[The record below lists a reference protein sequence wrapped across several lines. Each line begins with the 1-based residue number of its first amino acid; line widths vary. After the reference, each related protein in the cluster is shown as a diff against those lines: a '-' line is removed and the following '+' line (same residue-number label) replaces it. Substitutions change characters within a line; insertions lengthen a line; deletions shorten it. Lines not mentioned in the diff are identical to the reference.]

1 MRASA
6 LFFAAAVLPL
16 AALPAKAGQLI
27 VVEARGVALAPG
39 AGVDDSK
46 PLDLKQGQH
55 VTLISQSGVTIS
67 LDGPYNK
74 PPSAAIAGGTSLSNR
89 VGSGFITEANARTG
103 EVGTTRNASNI
114 RKLPSAWV
122 IDAGRAGTACLRE
135 GQTPVFWR
143 DPASATASLTVMP
156 DDRSWKVLT
165 EWPAG
170 LSELAVKTN
179 IPMHAGATYFV
190 SLDGNE
196 SAIAVNTVPAALSS
210 DQQRAAWMADK
221 GCEAQAEALARN
233 QR

>member
-1 MRASA
+1 MRAPS
-6 LFFAAAVLPL
+6 LFLTAAVLSL
-16 AALPAKAGQLI
+16 VASPAFAGQLI
-27 VVEARGVALAPG
+27 VVEARGISLA
-39 AGVDDSK
+39 AGSSVDDSK

-74 PPSAAIAGGTSLSNR
+74 PPSAAISGGTSLSNR

-103 EVGTTRNASNI
+103 EVGTTRGTAPA
-114 RKLPSAWV
+114 RKLPSPWV
-122 IDAGRAGTACLRE
+122 IDASHAGTACLRE
-135 GQTPVFWR
+135 GETPVFWR
-143 DPASATASLTVMP
+143 DPASSTASLTVMP

-170 LSELAVKTN
+170 LSQLAVKTN

-196 SAIAVNTVPAALSS
+196 TAIAVNTVPSALSS

-233 QR
+233 LR

>member
-1 MRASA
+1 MRARS
-6 LFFAAAVLPL
+6 LLLAAALSSL
-16 AALPAKAGQLI
+16 ALPAFAGQLI
-27 VVEARGVALAPG
+27 VVEARGISLAPG
-39 AGVDDSK
+39 SSVDDSK

-55 VTLISQSGVTIS
+55 VTLISQSGVTLS

-74 PPSAAIAGGTSLSNR
+74 PPSAAVSGGTSLNNK

-103 EVGTTRNASNI
+103 EVGTTRGTGPQH
-114 RKLPSAWV
+114 KLPSPWV
-122 IDAGRAGTACLRE
+122 IDASRAGTACLRE
-135 GQTPVFWR
+135 GETPVFWR
-143 DPASATASLTVMP
+143 DATSTTAALTVMP

-179 IPMHAGATYFV
+179 IPMHAGSTYFV

-196 SAIAVNTVPAALSS
+196 SAIAVNTVPNALST

-233 QR
+233 LK

>member
-1 MRASA
+1 MRARYLILTA
-6 LFFAAAVLPL
+6 LASL
-16 AALPAKAGQLI
+16 APLPACAGQLI
-27 VVEARGVALAPG
+27 VVEARGISLAPG
-39 AGVDDSK
+39 SSVDDSK

-74 PPSAAIAGGTSLSNR
+74 PPTAQGGGTSLGSKL
-89 VGSGFITEANARTG
+89 SGFVTEANARTG
-103 EVGTTRNASNI
+103 EVGTTRGTAPA

-122 IDAGRAGTACLRE
+122 IDASRAGTACLQE

-143 DPASATASLTVMP
+143 DPANGTASLTVMP

-196 SAIAVNTVPAALSS
+196 SAIAVNTVPAALAS
-210 DQQRAAWMADK
+210 DAQRAAWMADK
-221 GCEAQAEALARN
+221 GCEAQAEALSRN
-233 QR
+233 LR